1 MQLLFHGFYW
11 IEENETISTDN
22 ELYRIFSTLLW
33 KEIMELRI
41 SSDLHILPSES
52 NDPLSLFGNFPGI
65 VNIKKRISMQVS
77 VLGRLIPVKL
87 LKLSKL

>member
-1 MQLLFHGFYW
+1 
-11 IEENETISTDN
+11 
-22 ELYRIFSTLLW
+22 
-33 KEIMELRI
+33 MELRI

-52 NDPLSLFGNFPGI
+52 NDPLSLFGNFPNI